1 MKPFN
6 PKENGL
12 CEFIKDCEHTSLAV
26 KILHLLGQEG
36 PRTSRSALLGF
47 AEKGKNYFI
56 FLFQLEHHLKD
67 GGFHSKMEGG
77 LEKDG
82 KIPVQRKEGIF
93 KNVFSVFKDLFVLH
107 EELTIV
113 NARAEEPEP
122 VFFGCQEPEPEAP
135 YG

>member
-77 LEKDG
+77 LKKMVKSRYSEKRAFF
-82 KIPVQRKEGIF
+82 KILLPTF
-93 KNVFSVFKDLFVLH
+93 FSIRAINNSCKISNFFQYKRFVALAF
-107 EELTIV
+107 LKKYLLYTR
-113 NARAEEPEP
+113 N
-122 VFFGCQEPEPEAP
+122 
-135 YG
+135 